1 MKLEAASSVL
11 KNMACLM
18 GVRGRWQACLGR
30 THATLFIFKASILP
44 SVAPFPSFPW
54 FTVCCNETY
63 LSLLSDMLF
72 WWPLAI
78 PFLTPRLRTRAA
90 VKEKL
95 SFPTDGDAVYQMNDP
110 RYTSTRLVRS
120 VLGFQTKPKLL
131 YQTCKIPFLMFNFH
145 ISVFVR
151 CIEMSQSCFQLFK
164 AMRQLYERD
173 MTEM

>member
-1 MKLEAASSVL
+1 
-11 KNMACLM
+11 M

-78 PFLTPRLRTRAA
+78 PFLTQRLRSQAA

-95 SFPTDGDAVYQMNDP
+95 SFPTDGDAAYQMNDP

-120 VLGFQTKPKLL
+120 VLGFQTKPELL
-131 YQTCKIPFLMFNFH
+131 RNTFFDVQLSY
-145 ISVFVR
+145 
-151 CIEMSQSCFQLFK
+151 SCFLSDALRCHK
-164 AMRQLYERD
+164 AAFSYLKLRHSCMRGMWRKCNLVWVGYVSMPILDGHSRI
-173 MTEM
+173 